1 MALEQIAFQT
11 DEGEVLFYVLEEARV
26 AGVNYLLVAES
37 DDDDAECLIM
47 KDTSGAEEK
56 EAVYE
61 VVGDEAEQ
69 EALLKLFQELMDD
82 AGEE

>member
-11 DEGEVLFYVLEEARV
+11 DEGEVLFYVLGETRV
-26 AGVNYLLVAES
+26 SGVNYLLVAES
-37 DDDDAECLIM
+37 DDMDAECYIM

-61 VVGDEAEQ
+61 MVEDEAQQ
-69 EALLKLFQELMDD
+69 EALLKLFQELLFGD
-82 AGEE
+82 EE

>member
-11 DEGEVLFYVLEEARV
+11 DEGEELFYVLGETRV
-26 AGVNYLLVAES
+26 SGVNYLLVAES
-37 DDDDAECLIM
+37 DDEDAECLIM

-61 VVGDEAEQ
+61 VVEDEAQRES
-69 EALLKLFQELMDD
+69 LLKLFQ
-82 AGEE
+82 

>member
-11 DEGEVLFYVLEEARV
+11 DEGEELFYVLGETRV
-26 AGVNYLLVAES
+26 SGVNYLLVAES
-37 DDDDAECLIM
+37 DDEDAECLIM

-61 VVGDEAEQ
+61 VVEDEAQQ
-69 EALLKLFQELMDD
+69 EALLKLFQELLYSDE
-82 AGEE
+82 A

>member
-11 DEGEVLFYVLEEARV
+11 DEGEELFYVLGETRAS
-26 AGVNYLLVAES
+26 GVNYLLVAES
-37 DDDDAECLIM
+37 DDEDAECLIM

-61 VVGDEAEQ
+61 VVEDEAQQ
-69 EALLKLFQELMDD
+69 EALLKLFQELLYSDE
-82 AGEE
+82 A

>member
-11 DEGEVLFYVLEEARV
+11 DEGEALFYVLGETRV
-26 AGVNYLLVAES
+26 SGVNYLLVTES
-37 DDDDAECLIM
+37 DDLDAECYIM

-61 VVGDEAEQ
+61 MVEDEAQQ
-69 EALLKLFQELMDD
+69 EALLKLFQELLFGD
-82 AGEE
+82 EE